1 MDLAFMYEEGV
12 NVCTEDSYPYTSGGG
27 SSGSCKASSCTA
39 GIPRG
44 GVTGYKDVAR
54 SEQALMSAISQ
65 QPVSIAVEAD
75 RTVFQSYR
83 SGIMAVG
90 YGSENGQDYW
100 LVKNSWGTVWG
111 ESGYGKLL
119 RGKGTEGECGIL
131 MQTSYPVVSGSQE
144 INV

>member
-1 MDLAFMYEEGV
+1 MGDLAFMYEEGV

-27 SSGSCKASSCTA
+27 SSGSCNASSCTA

-44 GVTGYKDVAR
+44 GV
-54 SEQALMSAISQ
+54 MSGTCGTNL
-65 QPVSIAVEAD
+65 D
-75 RTVFQSYR
+75 H
-83 SGIMAVG
+83 GILAVG

>member
-54 SEQALMSAISQ
+54 SEQALMSGTCGTNL
-65 QPVSIAVEAD
+65 D
-75 RTVFQSYR
+75 H
-83 SGIMAVG
+83 GILAVG